1 MTLNKSL
8 RLAFFVPP
16 PDQRV
21 GGLDLA
27 INTLR
32 EALQA
37 TGLTVEIDPAHIDN
51 FDIVHF
57 HGLWQPR
64 FISIAKDCRCSRKP
78 YIVSPHGMLE
88 PWAWRHRWWKK
99 WPYFLL
105 VERRFLE
112 GAAAILA
119 TSQIE
124 EEHLRH
130 FRFKTPLATIPFGLA
145 SDFQENYAAARSEL
159 GWSDNEFVLLYL
171 SRIHP
176 KKGLHLL
183 LSALASLRIDRSQ
196 YRLVIVGDGPRDY
209 LSQLH
214 RFADRHQNSLPRI
227 DWLGPIWGDPKWKYL
242 QAADL
247 FCLPTQSENFG
258 FAILESCQV
267 GTPAFTTSETPW
279 KAFLAAHELPVARPN
294 FKSVR
299 DMLHKFLRAGRIAPD
314 RRRRLA
320 QQTRTEFDWGNVSP
334 RYLAFYA
341 RVAENAP

>member
-1 MTLNKSL
+1 
-8 RLAFFVPP
+8 
-16 PDQRV
+16 
-21 GGLDLA
+21 
-27 INTLR
+27 
-32 EALQA
+32 
-37 TGLTVEIDPAHIDN
+37 
-51 FDIVHF
+51 
-57 HGLWQPR
+57 
-64 FISIAKDCRCSRKP
+64 
-78 YIVSPHGMLE
+78 
-88 PWAWRHRWWKK
+88 
-99 WPYFLL
+99 
-105 VERRFLE
+105 
-112 GAAAILA
+112 
-119 TSQIE
+119 
-124 EEHLRH
+124 
-130 FRFKTPLATIPFGLA
+130 LATIPLGLA
-145 SDFQENYAAARSEL
+145 GNFQENYQQARSEL

-196 YRLVIVGDGPRDY
+196 HRLVIVGDGPRDY

-227 DWLGPIWGDPKWKYL
+227 DWLGPIWGDLKWKYL

-279 KAFLAAHELPVARPN
+279 KAFLTAHELPVARPN
-294 FKSVR
+294 FNSVR
-299 DMLHKFLRAGRIAPD
+299 DMLHKFLGAGRIAPD
-314 RRRRLA
+314 RRRLLA

-341 RVAENAP
+341 RVAEYVP

>member
-1 MTLNKSL
+1 MTLNKPL
-8 RLAFFVPP
+8 RPAFFVPP

-37 TGLTVEIDPAHIDN
+37 TGLNVEIDPRQIDN

-64 FISIAKDCRCSRKP
+64 FISIANDCRRSRKP

-112 GAAAILA
+112 GSAAILA

-130 FRFKTPLATIPFGLA
+130 FHFETPLATIPLGLA
-145 SDFQENYAAARSEL
+145 SDFKENYALARSEL

-209 LSQLH
+209 LRRLH
-214 RFADRHQNSLPRI
+214 RFADRHQNALPRI
-227 DWLGPIWGDPKWKYL
+227 EWLGPIWGDLKWKYL

-279 KAFLAAHELPVARPN
+279 KAFLKAQEFPVATPTLE
-294 FKSVR
+294 SVR
-299 DMLHKFLRAGRIAPD
+299 EMLDKFLIAGRITPD
-314 RRRRLA
+314 RRERLA
-320 QQTRTEFDWGNVSP
+320 QQARTEFDWGNVSL

-341 RVAENAP
+341 RIAENAP